1 MTITDLLHQEVVPAI
16 GCTEP
21 IAVALCVAKAKEE
34 LGQEPEDIVVRL
46 SKNIYKNAM
55 AVGIPN
61 TGMTGLPIAIAL
73 GATAGHSA
81 YRLEVLRDADEAA
94 VAYAKA
100 YMERTPIRIEVA
112 EEAPDILY
120 IHTMVRAGEAKAA
133 ATIQGTHTH
142 FVERPSCDCLTA
154 DADRPLTLT
163 DHATHCQT
171 EIVSDTKSIGQQ
183 SAQSETLLPSLRTVW
198 EYAMSVDLGEVAWL
212 QEGAEMNIRAAE
224 TSFSSNYGHG
234 LGRLLHNARKLSD
247 DSPTA
252 NADRSLTLT
261 DHASRCRTDIE
272 PIHNQSLSEA
282 VRQQSDR
289 SAKRS
294 DSEAV
299 GQQNCQI
306 GDVFGDT
313 LFTKILSYT
322 CGACDARMSGAMVQ
336 VMSNSGSGNQ
346 GISCSVPVYLYAK
359 ERSCSREQTLRA
371 LTLSNLTVVYI
382 KQSLGRLSALCGCV
396 VAATGSAVGI
406 TYLMGG
412 GYEEITYAIKN
423 MIANISGMICDGAKP
438 GCALKVTS
446 GVGTAILS
454 ASLAMQHS
462 YADASEGIVEED
474 IDRTIHN
481 LTRIGHDGMT
491 QTDDLILDIMTHK
504 EI

>member
-34 LGQEPEDIVVRL
+34 LGQEPEEIVVRL

-81 YRLEVLRDADEAA
+81 YMLEVLRDADDAA
-94 VAYAKA
+94 VTYAKG
-100 YMERTPIRIEVA
+100 YMERIPIRIEVA
-112 EEAPDILY
+112 EDAPDILY
-120 IHTMVRAGEAKAA
+120 IHTLVRAGEAQAE

-142 FVERPSCDCLTA
+142 FVENDPARPSGPPPT
-154 DADRPLTLT
+154 PPTKG
-163 DHATHCQT
+163 
-171 EIVSDTKSIGQQ
+171 EGEKSPSSIDTISSPSLCREGWGE
-183 SAQSETLLPSLRTVW
+183 SFSPSLVGREGVGPLLPSLRAVW
-198 EYAMSVDLGEVAWL
+198 EYAMKVDLEEVEWL

-224 TSFSSNYGHG
+224 TSFRGNYGHG
-234 LGRLLHNARKLSD
+234 LGRLLHSSTQAHLS
-247 DSPTA
+247 
-252 NADRSLTLT
+252 N
-261 DHASRCRTDIE
+261 C
-272 PIHNQSLSEA
+272 QLS
-282 VRQQSDR
+282 
-289 SAKRS
+289 
-294 DSEAV
+294 
-299 GQQNCQI
+299 NCQI
-306 GDVFGDT
+306 QSVFGDT

-359 ERSCSREQTLRA
+359 ERGCSREQTIRA

-412 GYEEITYAIKN
+412 GYKEATYAVKN
-423 MIANISGMICDGAKP
+423 MIANLSGMICDGAKP

-504 EI
+504 KS